1 MEKVNN
7 KYINLWLSI
16 WKINKPQYTFLK
28 KNEHKG
34 LEKIL
39 SSKLSFLA
47 AIDPL
52 PMLIAF
58 LMAAPVRPS
67 LKQNAYL
74 SEHKYR
80 RKLIKKHNINQKSV
94 CVFLTWLLLVF
105 HNNDLL
111 FLSVLSGF
119 IPFCN

>member
-28 KNEHKG
+28 KNERKG

-39 SSKLSFLA
+39 ISKLSFLA

-58 LMAAPVRPS
+58 LMAAPVSVSGS
-67 LKQNAYL
+67 LDGIPQSIPLFQLCLQVTKVFF
-74 SEHKYR
+74 SELCPIFTSKA
-80 RKLIKKHNINQKSV
+80 V
-94 CVFLTWLLLVF
+94 WLPL
-105 HNNDLL
+105 
-111 FLSVLSGF
+111 
-119 IPFCN
+119 